1 MFISTILIQ
10 SQKVTKEGAKR
21 FDDDQLLKANIVTL
35 TSEYSGEDICIKVWD
50 EERDYVRKL

>member
-1 MFISTILIQ
+1 MIISTILIQ
-10 SQKVTKEGAKR
+10 SQKATKEGAKR